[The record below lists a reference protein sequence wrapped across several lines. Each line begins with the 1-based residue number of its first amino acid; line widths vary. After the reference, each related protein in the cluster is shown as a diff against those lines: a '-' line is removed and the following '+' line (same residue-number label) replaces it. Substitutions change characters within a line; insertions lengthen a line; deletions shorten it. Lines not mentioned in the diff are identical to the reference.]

1 MYFDAISFYHPND
14 LYSLFTSLN
23 PLNSELN
30 PICHLLALL
39 GAHHI
44 LHISGL
50 RVNQQSVNISYF
62 YHACYA
68 YHAHNLLPSEVISLR
83 SLKLV
88 HSSS

>member
-23 PLNSELN
+23 
-30 PICHLLALL
+30 
-39 GAHHI
+39 
-44 LHISGL
+44 
-50 RVNQQSVNISYF
+50 QQSVNISYVS
-62 YHACYA
+62 HACYA

-83 SLKLV
+83 NLKLV